1 MAFGWHGVFVTL
13 AVVSVASALSAG
25 YLHLLNLRTA
35 SLKAAPAAGAHG

>member
-13 AVVSVASALSAG
+13 AAVSIAAALSAG

-35 SLKAAPAAGAHG
+35 ALKAVLA